1 MAYSLHEDFDPML
14 VVQTATYN
22 EAESIEQLI
31 DQIQSAVPEAHV
43 LVVDDN
49 SPDGTGKIVSELMT
63 KNDALHLVERFGRRG
78 LGSAILEGLRA
89 SESIGAEIV
98 VYMDADLSH
107 NPLDI
112 PRLLQAL
119 NSSNGYRFDIA
130 IGSRRITGG
139 QIIGWSGRRQ
149 VASFLVNMFSRFV
162 LWIPVH
168 DASSGFRAIRLQVVK
183 DMDLLN
189 ISVWYAFQEDFL
201 WRAYR
206 AGARMTEV
214 PVTFIN
220 RKIGASKVDR
230 KEIFRSSLALLRIAR
245 HTWLGF

>member
-1 MAYSLHEDFDPML
+1 M
-14 VVQTATYN
+14 
-22 EAESIEQLI
+22 
-31 DQIQSAVPEAHV
+31 
-43 LVVDDN
+43 
-49 SPDGTGKIVSELMT
+49 
-63 KNDALHLVERFGRRG
+63 
-78 LGSAILEGLRA
+78 
-89 SESIGAEIV
+89 
-98 VYMDADLSH
+98 
-107 NPLDI
+107 
-112 PRLLQAL
+112 
-119 NSSNGYRFDIA
+119 
-130 IGSRRITGG
+130 
-139 QIIGWSGRRQ
+139 
-149 VASFLVNMFSRFV
+149 
-162 LWIPVH
+162 H

-189 ISVWYAFQEDFL
+189 ISVGYAFQEDFL

>member
-63 KNDALHLVERFGRRG
+63 KNDALHLVERIGRRG
-78 LGSAILEGLRA
+78 LGTAILEGLRA
-89 SESIGAEIV
+89 SESIGADIV

-119 NSSNGYRFDIA
+119 NPSNGNQFDIA
-130 IGSRRITGG
+130 IGSRRIAGG
-139 QIIGWSGRRQ
+139 QIIGWSWRRH
-149 VASFLVNMFSRFV
+149 VASFLVNVFSRFV

-168 DASSGFRAIRLQVVK
+168 DASSGFRAIRLQVAK

-189 ISVWYAFQEDFL
+189 ISVGYAFQEDFL

-220 RKIGASKVDR
+220 RKIGASKVDG